1 MIWVHLTKPQDSDFR
16 PRVSH
21 RFSPLVIPSIMG
33 KHHGEKKEVRNEK
46 LAVTQS
52 FCVQPSLS
60 KLQGTQLPPPNTPV
74 HTHTCTHCYGARAP
88 ASAPCLRAG
97 SYLSFPASSPVGRYT
112 YHSNHFFICIFLL
125 KKGPRWARYY
135 SLSISSV
142 NFKSPLCPLCS
153 PRTDAASSH
162 TSLPHRQLMKLHS

>member
-60 KLQGTQLPPPNTPV
+60 KLQGTQLPPPKHTSTHTHV
-74 HTHTCTHCYGARAP
+74 HTLLWCTCT
-88 ASAPCLRAG
+88 CLCTLPEG
-97 SYLSFPASSPVGRYT
+97 WLIPQLPSFVSSWSLHLSFKS
-112 YHSNHFFICIFLL
+112 FFHLH
-125 KKGPRWARYY
+125 
-135 SLSISSV
+135 ISSEE
-142 NFKSPLCPLCS
+142 
-153 PRTDAASSH
+153 RSSVG
-162 TSLPHRQLMKLHS
+162 TLLLTLYFQCKF